1 MNTTKA
7 NRLEPV
13 PHVAGPRFSARLR
26 TTISVALAAA
36 VVSQVLHEGTHV
48 LVALAV
54 GDVARVQLFAV
65 DTIADGRAAQLLVAG
80 SAAIV
85 NIVAAAIAFSLARR
99 MTSPIPRLGV
109 LIFAGFSAA
118 TGFGY
123 LMFDAVFASPTNQ
136 VGDWK
141 VVVQLLGGG
150 AAVRVPLFLIGG
162 AGWVGTMFLLA
173 RASWWFVSTV
183 PDADGAV
190 RPDRA
195 ERMRTAA
202 VVLLAPYL
210 TTCVFLTVLVVPSH
224 PLGASGVVASL
235 PHYWLGYS
243 LFIWAFGLGGPWL
256 RVNAVGAPVTPLRS
270 RSRSALA
277 MGATAIAVALA
288 LTPVWTL

>member
-1 MNTTKA
+1 MINQI
-7 NRLEPV
+7 V
-13 PHVAGPRFSARLR
+13 
-26 TTISVALAAA
+26 
-36 VVSQVLHEGTHV
+36 HEGTHV

-54 GDVARVQLFAV
+54 GRVARVQLFAI
-65 DTIADGRAAQLLVAG
+65 DTIAEGFTAQLLVAG

-85 NIVAAAIAFSLARR
+85 NILAAAVALSLARR
-99 MTSPIPRLGV
+99 RTSPILRLGMV
-109 LIFAGFSAA
+109 IFAGFSAA

-123 LMFDAVFASPTNQ
+123 LMFDAIFASPSNQ

-150 AAVRVPLFLIGG
+150 AAVRIPLFLIGA

-173 RASWWFVSTV
+173 RASWWFVSTT

-195 ERMRTAA
+195 ERIRTAA
-202 VVLLAPYL
+202 AVLLAPYI

-224 PLGASGVVASL
+224 PLGAAGAVASL
-235 PHYWLGYS
+235 LHYWLGYS
-243 LFIWAFGLGGPWL
+243 VFIWAFGLAGAWL
-256 RVNAVGAPVTPLRS
+256 TMNAAGAPVT
-270 RSRSALA
+270 ALGSSDWRA
-277 MGATAIAVALA
+277 VAIGAAAVAVALA